1 METGNYLQI
10 MIDSLIKKKDILQKI
25 VEYNTEQES
34 ILKEAEFNGDAFQK
48 NMESK
53 SECIDELNRLDEGF
67 QMVYDRVKEDVQ
79 MYKQNYKSDIERL
92 QQLIRE
98 VTSLSAAIQT
108 QEARNKLQVERRF
121 RQLREETK
129 TAKRSMS
136 MANQYYKNM
145 AQISSEP
152 QFMDKKK

>member
-10 MIDSLIKKKDILQKI
+10 MIDSLIKKNDILQKI

-48 NMESK
+48 NMELK

-92 QQLIRE
+92 QQLIRK

>member
-48 NMESK
+48 NMELK

>member
-48 NMESK
+48 NMELK

-98 VTSLSAAIQT
+98 VTSLSATIQT

>member
-34 ILKEAEFNGDAFQK
+34 ILKEVEFNGDAFQK

-67 QMVYDRVKEDVQ
+67 QMVYDRVKEAVQ

-98 VTSLSAAIQT
+98 VTSLSATIQT
-108 QEARNKLQVERRF
+108 QESRNKLQVEHRF

>member
-79 MYKQNYKSDIERL
+79 MYKQNYRSDIERL

>member
-34 ILKEAEFNGDAFQK
+34 ILKEAEFNGDVFQK
-48 NMESK
+48 NMELK

-136 MANQYYKNM
+136 MANQYYRNM

>member
-34 ILKEAEFNGDAFQK
+34 ILKEAEFNGDVFQK
-48 NMESK
+48 NMELK

-79 MYKQNYKSDIERL
+79 MYKQNYKPDIERL

>member
-34 ILKEAEFNGDAFQK
+34 ILKEAEFNGDVFQK
-48 NMESK
+48 NMELK

>member
-48 NMESK
+48 NMELK

-136 MANQYYKNM
+136 MANQ
-145 AQISSEP
+145 
-152 QFMDKKK
+152 

>member
-48 NMESK
+48 NMELK

-79 MYKQNYKSDIERL
+79 MYKQNYKPDIERL

>member
-48 NMESK
+48 NMELK

-108 QEARNKLQVERRF
+108 QESRNKLQVERRF

>member
-1 METGNYLQI
+1 METQNYLQI
-10 MIDSLIKKKDILQKI
+10 MIDSLIKKKDILQK
-25 VEYNTEQES
+25 VVNYNIEQEQ
-34 ILKEAEFNGDAFQK
+34 IIKEAEFDGEAFQK
-48 NMESK
+48 NMECK

-79 MYKQNYKSDIERL
+79 MYKQNYKQDIEKL
-92 QQLIRE
+92 QSLIRE
-98 VTSLSAAIQT
+98 VSSLSASIQA
-108 QEARNKLQVERRF
+108 QESRNRIQVERRF
-121 RQLREETK
+121 RQLKSDTK

-145 AQISSEP
+145 SRVSAEP

>member
-48 NMESK
+48 NMELK

-79 MYKQNYKSDIERL
+79 MYKQNYKLDIERL

>member
-67 QMVYDRVKEDVQ
+67 QMVYDRVKEAVQ

-98 VTSLSAAIQT
+98 VTSLSATIQT
-108 QEARNKLQVERRF
+108 QESRNKLQVEHRF

>member
-48 NMESK
+48 NMELK

-108 QEARNKLQVERRF
+108 
-121 RQLREETK
+121 
-129 TAKRSMS
+129 
-136 MANQYYKNM
+136 
-145 AQISSEP
+145 
-152 QFMDKKK
+152 

>member
-1 METGNYLQI
+1 MEL
-10 MIDSLIKKKDILQKI
+10 
-25 VEYNTEQES
+25 
-34 ILKEAEFNGDAFQK
+34 
-48 NMESK
+48 K

-108 QEARNKLQVERRF
+108 QEARNKLQVEHRF